1 MKANLFVLPICLF
14 LSSATLFGQS
24 RILGEFRGIKW
35 GSSRDTVIAILKYQK
50 ILDSSGEQ
58 TGFERQK
65 KEKGDEDN
73 IPYYE
78 EPFPDVVNQLSE
90 EIDQFKLVF
99 CEFWPDVSSINR
111 YSLYFINNGLESV
124 SCTVESGISGFRSSY
139 DVLSSKYG
147 KPTKILR
154 AQKTIWGQPEPSYQ
168 WEFANAYITLRYNP
182 SDGAVSTSGLSKI
195 LYQTKKSIQ
204 YEKSKKDSKKVK
216 IINES
221 KSRF

>member
-1 MKANLFVLPICLF
+1 MKANLFVLAICLF
-14 LSSATLFGQS
+14 LSSAPLIGQS

-35 GSSRDTVIAILKYQK
+35 GSSPDTVIAILISQK

-65 KEKGDEDN
+65 KEEGDEDD

-78 EPFPDVVNQLSE
+78 KPFPDVVIQLSE
-90 EIDQFKLVF
+90 EKLVF
-99 CEFWPDVSSINR
+99 YEFWPDVSSNNR

-124 SCTVESGISGFRSSY
+124 SCTVESGISGFRASF

-154 AQKTIWGQPEPSYQ
+154 AQKTLWGQPEPSYQ
-168 WEFANAYITLRYNP
+168 WEFTNANITLRYNP
-182 SDGAVSTSGLSKI
+182 SDGVVSTSGRSKI

-204 YEKSKKDSKKVK
+204 FEKSKKDSKKKK
-216 IINES
+216 IILES